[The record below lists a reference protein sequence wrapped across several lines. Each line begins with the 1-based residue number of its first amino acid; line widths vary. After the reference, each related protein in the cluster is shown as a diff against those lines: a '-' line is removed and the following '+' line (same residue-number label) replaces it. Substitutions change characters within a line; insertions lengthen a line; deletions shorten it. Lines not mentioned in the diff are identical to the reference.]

1 MLTGFLKNMKSTLL
15 SRRTLII
22 LVSAIVLIGVSY
34 YVYNTYVMPRLEPSF
49 VQNNEFV
56 KDSDKEAELMLF
68 YVDWCPHCKTAKPIW
83 NNMKE
88 KFNGKMVNNTK
99 LFFKEVN
106 CEKEEELADK
116 YKIDGFPTIKLVK
129 DNEIVEFDAKPSE
142 ETLTQFIN
150 STL

>member
-1 MLTGFLKNMKSTLL
+1 MLPEFLKNMKSTLL

-22 LVSAIVLIGVSY
+22 LVSAVVLIGVSY
-34 YVYNTYVMPRLEPSF
+34 YVYNTYVMPRLQPSF

-56 KDSDKEAELMLF
+56 KDNEKEAEIMLF

-83 NNMKE
+83 SDMKD
-88 KFNGKMVNNTK
+88 KFHGKMVNNTK
-99 LFFKEVN
+99 LYFKEVN
-106 CEKEEELADK
+106 CEKEEDLADK
-116 YKIDGFPTIKLVK
+116 YKIDGYPTIKLVK

-142 ETLTQFIN
+142 ETLTQFIH

>member
-56 KDSDKEAELMLF
+56 KDNDKEAELMLF

-106 CEKEEELADK
+106 CEKEEKLADK

>member
-22 LVSAIVLIGVSY
+22 LVSAVVLIGVSY

-116 YKIDGFPTIKLVK
+116 YKISGFPTIKLVK

>member
-1 MLTGFLKNMKSTLL
+1 MLAGFLKNMKSTLL

-22 LVSAIVLIGVSY
+22 LVSAVILIGVSY
-34 YVYNTYVMPRLEPSF
+34 YVYNTYVIPRLEPSF

-56 KDSDKEAELMLF
+56 KDGDKEAELMLF

-83 NNMKE
+83 NDIKE